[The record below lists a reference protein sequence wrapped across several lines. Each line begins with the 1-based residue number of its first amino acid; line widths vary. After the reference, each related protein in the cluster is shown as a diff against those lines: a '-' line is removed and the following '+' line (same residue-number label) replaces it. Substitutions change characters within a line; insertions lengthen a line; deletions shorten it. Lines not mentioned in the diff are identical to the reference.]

1 MVVQV
6 PPHSASW
13 ICSSRATIA
22 ARHTSTRL
30 PLPSNLSTNAACR
43 LSYTV
48 RTVPTEPTDFKGTSY
63 IHEAPQ
69 DSWLMYIPIFL
80 LTSSWWP
87 CRYLLAQLPGYAVP
101 VSPVRQGL
109 QAQDFPYQAPQV
121 WMRHGGTVPMP
132 TLPLQSQA
140 EGLLEITYIY
150 ETPTDSWLIINIF
163 VLFLW
168 HSLKL
173 FDCIVIYYKQFCSIK

>member
-6 PPHSASW
+6 PPQSASW

-22 ARHTSTRL
+22 ASHTSTRL
-30 PLPSNLSTNAACR
+30 PLPSTLSTNAACR
-43 LSYTV
+43 LSSTV
-48 RTVPTEPTDFKGTSY
+48 RTVPTEPTDFKGPLKFHISMKHHKILGLWTF
-63 IHEAPQ
+63 
-69 DSWLMYIPIFL
+69 LFVL

-150 ETPTDSWLIINIF
+150 ETPTDSWLIIKIF

-173 FDCIVIYYKQFCSIK
+173 FDCIVIL

>member
-13 ICSSRATIA
+13 ICSSHATSA

-30 PLPSNLSTNAACR
+30 PLPRTLSTNAACG
-43 LSYTV
+43 LSSTV
-48 RTVPTEPTDFKGTSY
+48 RTVPTEPSRRVPWSLIYPWSTTR
-63 IHEAPQ
+63 
-69 DSWLMYIPIFL
+69 FL
-80 LTSSWWP
+80 AYEHSFFFLTSSWWP
-87 CRYLLAQLPGYAVP
+87 CRYLLAQLPGYAVSVP
-101 VSPVRQGL
+101 PVRQGL

-140 EGLLEITYIY
+140 EGLLEITSIY
-150 ETPTDSWLIINIF
+150 ETPTDSWLIIYIF

-173 FDCIVIYYKQFCSIK
+173 CDCIVIYYK

>member
-1 MVVQV
+1 MQFPCHYCGKANKHKTSLSKYLKYEYGVQAQFYCTHC
-6 PPHSASW
+6 PY
-13 ICSSRATIA
+13 RAY
-22 ARHTSTRL
+22 RL
-30 PLPSNLSTNAACR
+30 QGSLE
-43 LSYTV
+43 V
-48 RTVPTEPTDFKGTSY
+48 SY

-69 DSWLMYIPIFL
+69 DSWLMNIPIFL

-150 ETPTDSWLIINIF
+150 ETPTDSWLIINLF

-168 HSLKL
+168 YSLKL
-173 FDCIVIYYKQFCSIK
+173 FDCIVIYYKEFCSIK